1 MKIIDEK
8 GKNVVDQA
16 MQEIVGIA
24 KNHADAIMNPQKK
37 PVEFRHDY
45 RGDNLSAIAENNY
58 RAQSAKVLENIQNVS
73 GFDHVISELYYAL
86 SGLRSFMKSIDED
99 LAYGDFQHI
108 VLRQARQMFNNKAI
122 LESEKEMVDEYA
134 DTPVKDD
141 DAFLSLQD

>member
-8 GKNVVDQA
+8 GVNVVDQA

-24 KNHADAIMNPQKK
+24 KNHADAIISSQEK

-73 GFDHVISELYYAL
+73 GYDHVSSELYYAL

-99 LAYGDFQHI
+99 LAYGDFQHV
-108 VLRQARQMFNNKAI
+108 VLRVARDLFNKKAI
-122 LESEKEMVDEYA
+122 QESEKEMLDEYV